1 MYLASEMIIQHSWHF
16 FFLSIYL
23 IEAHIFYSKLKLPKL
38 LMLREVH
45 EQFPFPEIAR
55 HPSEMLL
62 KPVLI

>member
-1 MYLASEMIIQHSWHF
+1 MYLASEMIIHHSWH

-23 IEAHIFYSKLKLPKL
+23 IEARIFYSKLKLPKL

-45 EQFPFPEIAR
+45 EQFPFPEITR